1 MYKVEKVK
9 SDKTVSIVV
18 PLHNKESNIES
29 TISLII
35 KSILFKEIQLIVVEN
50 DSSDNSKKIAIDTI
64 NKYKQEFDVSL
75 YESKKGLGN
84 ALIEGLKHCKHD
96 WIYIVPADFSFGT
109 SDIAYVEKNKLWD
122 NFDLFIGSK
131 GHKESQINRTISRK
145 MYSKIFNI
153 LLRVNFGIPFKDTQ
167 GTIIFKKNILD
178 EINKLENE
186 EFLVTTELIVKAF
199 KKNKKISEIPVKE
212 LATETQSTVKPF
224 KDGIKML
231 INIFSLKRNS

>member
-1 MYKVEKVK
+1 MYKVKKVK
-9 SDKTVSIVV
+9 SKKTVSIVV

-50 DSSDNSKKIAIDTI
+50 DSSDNSKKIAIETI
-64 NKYKQEFDVSL
+64 NKYKQQFDVSL

-84 ALIEGLKHCKHD
+84 ALIEGLKHCKHE

-178 EINKLENE
+178 QINKLENE